1 MLCSVIG
8 DSRQIGTTMAQTLY
22 LAEMGRITVSLAVG
36 LLIGLEREWAH
47 KDVGLRT
54 FALACLTGT
63 LAWMIR
69 PDLVIVS
76 FLAMVVAVVFLN
88 WRSLVKDRS
97 LEMTTS
103 IALLATHLLGI
114 LIGQGSFLLATAIGI
129 TMTFLLAWKAE
140 MTRFA
145 TALSLEELRS
155 VVLFGLLSFVIYPLL
170 PPGYVDRWK
179 LINLRAAWVAV
190 IVISAIGF
198 VNYILL
204 RLYGMRGVQYTG
216 FLGGLVNSTA
226 TVAEV
231 GRRLDVEKEG
241 LSRSLLD
248 TMLLSNAAMLLRNG
262 AILAAFYPRG
272 LLHGWLAVG
281 LMMVVTFLLVFA
293 RRGTDPV
300 EPSRGVSLE
309 FPFSLRQAL
318 GFGFLFLVIS
328 AGINL
333 AERWIGTAGLY
344 GIAFLG
350 GLVSSAS
357 TSAALAILATQ
368 GRATEMTAGVS
379 VVLTSMASL
388 IFHIPVARLASR
400 SGRFAWQL
408 AGRSFVILFA
418 GLLGLIVE
426 WLWFRSLAGLP

>member
-1 MLCSVIG
+1 
-8 DSRQIGTTMAQTLY
+8 MAQTLY
-22 LAEMGRITVSLAVG
+22 LTEMGRITVSLAVG

-170 PPGYVDRWK
+170 PPGYVDRWR
-179 LINLRAAWVAV
+179 LINLRAAWLAV

-241 LSRSLLD
+241 LSRTLLD

-293 RRGTDPV
+293 RRGTDRV
-300 EPSRGVSLE
+300 EPSNGVSLE

-328 AGINL
+328 GGINL

-357 TSAALAILATQ
+357 TSAALAILAAQ

-388 IFHIPVARLASR
+388 IFHIPVARVASR

-408 AGRSFVILFA
+408 AGRSFVILSA
-418 GLLGLIVE
+418 GLLGLMVE
-426 WLWFRSLAGLP
+426 RLWFRSLAGLP

>member
-357 TSAALAILATQ
+357 TSAALAILAAQ